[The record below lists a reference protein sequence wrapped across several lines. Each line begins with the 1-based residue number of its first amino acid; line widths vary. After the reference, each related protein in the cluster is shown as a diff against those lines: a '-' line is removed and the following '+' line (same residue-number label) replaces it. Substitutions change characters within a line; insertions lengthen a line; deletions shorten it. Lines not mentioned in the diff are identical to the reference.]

1 MTKSR
6 LWHPS
11 DPKHVVIISPWLP
24 VGVDVI
30 RTHIPTGKTV
40 TQAVAW
46 NQSATGLGGL
56 EWSNK
61 NYERIQFELLCSP
74 FYSVLTAL
82 ISVDKNLSCVRH
94 ALLLFFF
101 NYNQICCNK
110 QSWSYDPTALRSA
123 DLLLESTTT
132 LREETNSCVLAIR
145 SLLIPVA
152 VLSFQNCSCPSLTAS
167 IAAFLSQATNWD
179 FMRIKV
185 LGRKYFLSWNVAST
199 FEAFV
204 NRVCLE
210 EVASNWLLSHYL
222 LQLCRN
228 YPQNCFWGQ
237 MLWYTSVEPRVHLL
251 SEGRCV
257 YIVHQTGF
265 THPYSWPWLF
275 MNSLHKTAELF
286 IGQLTKAKLSTYV
299 EEMRKKKKIQEYNPQ
314 HAV

>member
-1 MTKSR
+1 M
-6 LWHPS
+6 LH
-11 DPKHVVIISPWLP
+11 
-24 VGVDVI
+24 
-30 RTHIPTGKTV
+30 
-40 TQAVAW
+40 
-46 NQSATGLGGL
+46 
-56 EWSNK
+56 
-61 NYERIQFELLCSP
+61 C
-74 FYSVLTAL
+74 
-82 ISVDKNLSCVRH
+82 
-94 ALLLFFF
+94 FFF
-101 NYNQICCNK
+101 YYNQICRNK

-132 LREETNSCVLAIR
+132 PSEETNSCVLAIR

-152 VLSFQNCSCPSLTAS
+152 VLSFPNCSCPSLTAN
-167 IAAFLSQATNWD
+167 IAAFPSQAANWD

-185 LGRKYFLSWNVAST
+185 LGRKHFLSWNVAST

-210 EVASNWLLSHYL
+210 EVASNWLLAHYL

-237 MLWYTSVEPRVHLL
+237 MPWYTSVETRVHLL

-257 YIVHQTGF
+257 YIVSHGEYMCHRQTGF

-275 MNSLHKTAELF
+275 VNSLCKTAELF
-286 IGQLTKAKLSTYV
+286 IGQLTKAKLSTCV

-314 HAV
+314 HAVKQVSHQIRFTA